1 MKPSTNTLTI
11 TLKYTTKSTLSLLV
25 PSVFDSVVLA
35 NDEVYA
41 D

>member
-1 MKPSTNTLTI
+1 MKPPTNTLTI

-25 PSVFDSVVLA
+25 PFVFDSVVLA